1 MFRVDVELRD
11 FAYPVLIGDGARHAL
26 PEFLPDSAAR
36 VAVVTQKNIPWEVD
50 LDRDSKVFHIPDG
63 EPAKSMATVEKLCRE
78 FASWGL
84 TRTDVVVAVGG
95 GVVTDIAGFVGA
107 VYHRGIAVIN
117 VATSLLAQ
125 VDAAIGGKTGV
136 NIPEGKNLIGA
147 FWQPQAV
154 FCDTETLATLPE
166 GEHRC
171 GRGEMAK
178 YHFLGAGSLIDL
190 PQAEQVLR
198 CVKLKAEIVSQD
210 ERELGRRALLNY
222 GHTLAHALESA
233 CSYGLSHGEAV
244 AVGLMYAAEV
254 ARILGRIDTDRVAEY
269 RQVIGSFGLEARL
282 SEQFAAISNQQLL
295 GFFKRDKKATK
306 GLTMV
311 LDGPDGIEVVNQL
324 PHDLLLSAMERI
336 R

>member
-1 MFRVDVELRD
+1 MFRVEVKLRD
-11 FAYPVLIGDGARHAL
+11 FSYPVLIGDGVRQAL
-26 PEFLPDSAAR
+26 PEFLPDSVARAAI
-36 VAVVTQKNIPWEVD
+36 VTQENIPWQVAPGCE
-50 LDRDSKVFHIPDG
+50 SKVFHIPDG
-63 EPAKSMATVEKLCRE
+63 EQAKSLATVEKLCRE
-78 FASWGL
+78 FANWGL

-95 GVVTDIAGFVGA
+95 GVVTDVAGFAGA
-107 VYHRGIAVIN
+107 VYHRGLAVIN
-117 VATSLLAQ
+117 VSTSLLGQ

-147 FWQPQAV
+147 FWQPKAV

-166 GEHRC
+166 NEHRC

-178 YHFLGAGSLIDL
+178 YHFLGAGNLDNL
-190 PQAEQVLR
+190 PLAEQVRR
-198 CVKLKAEIVSQD
+198 CVEIKAEIVSQD
-210 ERELGRRALLNY
+210 EREQGQRALLNY

-233 CSYGLSHGEAV
+233 CGYGLLHGEAV
-244 AVGLMYAAEV
+244 AIGLMYAAEV
-254 ARILGRIDTDRVAEY
+254 AHILGRIDTERVAEY
-269 RQVIGSFGLEARL
+269 RQVIGSFGLETRL
-282 SEQFAAISNQQLL
+282 SEQFAATSNQELL

-324 PHDLLLSAMERI
+324 PHDLLLSAMELI